1 MLESHF
7 LIASCVFAGVYG
19 VLIWDKFNRA
29 VVALLG
35 ATLLVILGVLN
46 QEKAVEGVDFNTL
59 GLLIGMMIIV
69 AVCGRTGMF
78 QYLAIK
84 SAKVANGN
92 PWRLMV
98 MLGIVTAFLSAL
110 LDNVTTVLLMAPLT
124 ILFAEE
130 MKVDFYP
137 FLVVEIFTSNIGG
150 TATLIGDPPN
160 IMIGSA
166 ANLSFM
172 DFVRNLTMPVIV
184 IMAATLVPFYF
195 IYGRKLKVDD
205 DVKERIMAFKERDAI
220 KDTVLLK
227 KCLGVLAIVIGGFL
241 LQRQLHLEPATI
253 ALFGAAVL
261 LFLTGDDI
269 HEIST
274 KVEWTTIFFFTGL
287 FIIVK
292 GIEEVGLISMLA
304 SKLMD
309 ITAGNKMIMVL
320 SVLWVSAV
328 ASAFIDNIPFVATM
342 IPLIK
347 EVGAQMGGQDAV
359 MPLWWALSLG
369 ACLGGNGTMIG
380 ASANVVVA
388 GISERAGRPFSFIEY
403 MKTAFPLM
411 ILSIIIST
419 VYLYLFYL

>member
-1 MLESHF
+1 MSNHF
-7 LIASCVFAGVYG
+7 LIASLIFAGVYG
-19 VLIWDKFNRA
+19 VLIWDKINRA

-35 ATLLVILGVLN
+35 ACVLVLFGVLN
-46 QEKAVEGVDFNTL
+46 QEQAIHGVDFNTI
-59 GLLIGMMIIV
+59 GLLIGMMVIV
-69 AVCGRTGMF
+69 AVCQRTGMF

-84 SAKVANGN
+84 SAKVAKGN
-92 PWRLMV
+92 PWWLMV
-98 MLGIVTAFLSAL
+98 MLAIVTAVTSAF

-130 MKVDFYP
+130 MKIDFYP
-137 FLVVEIFTSNIGG
+137 FLFVEIFASNIGG

-172 DFVRNLTMPVIV
+172 DFVRNLTVPIIV

-205 DVKERIMAFKERDAI
+205 DVKQRIMAFNELDAL
-220 KDTVLLK
+220 KDIPLLK
-227 KCLGVLAIVIGGFL
+227 KCLAVLALVISGFL
-241 LQRQLHLEPATI
+241 FQRQLYLEPATI
-253 ALFGAAVL
+253 ASLGAGVL
-261 LFLTGDDI
+261 LFLTGDDV

-287 FIIVK
+287 FIVVK

-304 SKLMD
+304 KGLMD
-309 ITAGNKMIMVL
+309 ITAGNKTVMVL
-320 SVLWVSAV
+320 SILWVSAI

-342 IPLIK
+342 LPLIK
-347 EVGAQMGGQDAV
+347 EVGVQMGGSDAV
-359 MPLWWALSLG
+359 LPLWWALSLG

-388 GISERAGRPFSFIEY
+388 GISDRAGRPFRFMEY
-403 MKTAFPLM
+403 MKMAFPLM
-411 ILSIIIST
+411 LISIVIST
-419 VYLYLFYL
+419 IYLYLMYL

>member
-1 MLESHF
+1 MNNHF
-7 LIASCVFAGVYG
+7 LIASIVFLAVYG
-19 VLIWDKFNRA
+19 VLILDKINRA

-35 ATLLVILGVLN
+35 ACILVILGVLN
-46 QEKAVEGVDFNTL
+46 QEQAIRGVDFNTI
-59 GLLIGMMIIV
+59 GLLIGMMVIV
-69 AVCGRTGMF
+69 AVCQRTGMF

-84 SAKVANGN
+84 SAKVAKGN
-92 PWRLMV
+92 PWWLLV
-98 MLGIVTAFLSAL
+98 MLAVVTAVTSAF

-130 MKVDFYP
+130 MKIDFYP
-137 FLVVEIFTSNIGG
+137 FLFVEIFASNIGG

-172 DFVRNLTMPVIV
+172 DFVRNLTPPIIV

-195 IYGRKLKVDD
+195 IYGRRLKVDD
-205 DVKERIMAFKERDAI
+205 DVQQRIMAFNELDAI
-220 KDTVLLK
+220 KDWALLR
-227 KCLGVLAIVIGGFL
+227 KCLVVLALVVSGFL
-241 LQRQLHLEPATI
+241 FQRQLHLEPATI
-253 ALFGAAVL
+253 ASLGAGVL
-261 LFLTGDDI
+261 LFLTGDDV

-287 FIIVK
+287 FIVVK

-304 SKLMD
+304 KGIMD
-309 ITAGNKMIMVL
+309 ITAGNKTVMVL
-320 SVLWVSAV
+320 SILWVSAI

-342 IPLIK
+342 LPLIK
-347 EVGAQMGGQDAV
+347 EVGVQMGGHDAI

-369 ACLGGNGTMIG
+369 ACLGGNGTIIG

-388 GISERAGRPFSFIEY
+388 GISDRAGRPFNFIEY
-403 MKTAFPLM
+403 MKMAFPLM
-411 ILSIIIST
+411 LISIIIST
-419 VYLYLFYL
+419 IYLYLFYL

>member
-172 DFVRNLTMPVIV
+172 DFVENLALPVIV
-184 IMAATLVPFYF
+184 ILAVTLVPVYF
-195 IYGRKLKVDD
+195 IWGKRLSVTD